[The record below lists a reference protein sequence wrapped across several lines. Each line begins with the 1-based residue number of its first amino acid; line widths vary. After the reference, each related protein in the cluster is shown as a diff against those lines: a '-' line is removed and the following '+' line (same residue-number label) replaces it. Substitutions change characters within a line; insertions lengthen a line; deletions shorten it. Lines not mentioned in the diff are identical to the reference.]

1 MKALYAAVIL
11 GLFALSPQALAG
23 DDKPLPKCV
32 NDVFED
38 PDDEAMA
45 ESLKDTERPLHAAG
59 VKLITNFVCQ
69 GGERCLAKH
78 GDRLAKAAN
87 TVVDV
92 CLSEPGIPKYMCLGF
107 VANISNEGGGL
118 EHPTCGGLDQ
128 DCVLRCDT
136 LWDNRARHDCFL
148 QCAIDQGIRRGT
160 RRWERVK
167 RCNDKGSSRG
177 PFQMKKG
184 RIKQCKS
191 KAIGMPSNFDPFDL
205 AQSARCMMRVTRKVA
220 TSKRFSCGRV
230 DNRWMVAHKRVTK
243 GVRRTIAKAQPGRW
257 VPDTRQGK
265 VWVPPSEAEYEQIC
279 SESGYAKRG
288 LRYYQACGKKCRQVE
303 RVQPK
308 AKTVAEPAKALSF
321 QQGAL

>member
-1 MKALYAAVIL
+1 
-11 GLFALSPQALAG
+11 
-23 DDKPLPKCV
+23 
-32 NDVFED
+32 
-38 PDDEAMA
+38 
-45 ESLKDTERPLHAAG
+45 
-59 VKLITNFVCQ
+59 
-69 GGERCLAKH
+69 
-78 GDRLAKAAN
+78 
-87 TVVDV
+87 
-92 CLSEPGIPKYMCLGF
+92 
-107 VANISNEGGGL
+107 
-118 EHPTCGGLDQ
+118 
-128 DCVLRCDT
+128 
-136 LWDNRARHDCFL
+136 
-148 QCAIDQGIRRGT
+148 
-160 RRWERVK
+160 
-167 RCNDKGSSRG
+167 
-177 PFQMKKG
+177 MKKG